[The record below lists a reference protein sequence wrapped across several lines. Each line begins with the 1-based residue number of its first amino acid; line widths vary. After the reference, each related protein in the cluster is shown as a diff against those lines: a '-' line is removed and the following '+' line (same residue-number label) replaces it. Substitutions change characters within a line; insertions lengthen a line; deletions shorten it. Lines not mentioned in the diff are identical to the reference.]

1 MCSECWF
8 KIIQKCHVFTDSSM
22 YSTLPVQYV
31 TTINTTGWRPAVKFC
46 IYSIRDAETAY
57 IKNILKNAN

>member
-22 YSTLPVQYV
+22 QYV

-46 IYSIRDAETAY
+46 IYLIRDAKTAY
-57 IKNILKNAN
+57 IKNI